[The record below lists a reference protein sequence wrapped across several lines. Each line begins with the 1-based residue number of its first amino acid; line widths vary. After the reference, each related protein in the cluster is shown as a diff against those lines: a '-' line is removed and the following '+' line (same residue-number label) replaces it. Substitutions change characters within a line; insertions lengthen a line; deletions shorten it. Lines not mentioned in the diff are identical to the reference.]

1 MSFQIPQFE
10 FKHLGS
16 EDWEEV
22 SEITVFEK
30 LVDKYGRVIS
40 GLTDMTEGKEIVT
53 TDGVFRMKNCG
64 NEGKDY
70 QGDCKNQ
77 LPNAITLS
85 RS

>member
-10 FKHLGS
+10 FKHVGS

-30 LVDKYGRVIS
+30 LVDKYGRVIPVM
-40 GLTDMTEGKEIVT
+40 TDMMQGKEIVT
-53 TDGVFRMKNCG
+53 PEGVYRMKNCG

-70 QGDCKNQ
+70 
-77 LPNAITLS
+77 
-85 RS
+85 